1 MKSKEAAPPRRWLVT
16 GATRGIGRAIASRVV
31 AGGDQVCILARG
43 ESGQAAAR
51 EIGGGA
57 VAVVADVADPDAA
70 KRAVSEAAKLLGG
83 IDVVVNNAGQHR
95 GGRVDA
101 LTLQD
106 WDSTMA
112 TNLGGPLHVIRAAL
126 PHLVPGSAI
135 VNIGAVVGYRGFP
148 GDSCYGA
155 SKAGLAGLSQV
166 LAAELAP
173 RGIRV
178 NLVVPGFVMS
188 EMTRNISERARQD
201 IIAKIPMGRIGE
213 AEEIAEVV
221 WWVAGSSYMSG
232 SVVATDGGLMGSL

>member
-1 MKSKEAAPPRRWLVT
+1 MKTNEVALPRRWLVT
-16 GATRGIGRAIASRVV
+16 GASRGIGRAIASRIV
-31 AGGDQVCILARG
+31 ASGERVCILARG
-43 ESGQAAAR
+43 EGGQTAAR

-57 VAVVADVADPDAA
+57 VAVAADVADPE
-70 KRAVSEAAKLLGG
+70 AVKTAVDKAVELLGG
-83 IDVVVNNAGQHR
+83 LDVVVNNAGQHR

-101 LTLQD
+101 LSLQD
-106 WDSTMA
+106 WNCTLA

-126 PHLVPGSAI
+126 PHLGAGGAI
-135 VNIGAVVGYRGFP
+135 VNIGAVVGYRGFA

-166 LAAELAP
+166 LSAELAP

-188 EMTRNISERARQD
+188 EMTNTVSERARQG

-213 AEEIAEVV
+213 AEEIADVV
-221 WWVAGSSYMSG
+221 WWVAGSSYMTG
-232 SVVATDGGLMGSL
+232 SVIVTDGGLMGSL

>member
-31 AGGDQVCILARG
+31 AGGEQVCILARG
-43 ESGQAAAR
+43 EGAQAAAR

-57 VAVVADVADPDAA
+57 VAVVADVADPDAVE
-70 KRAVSEAAKLLGG
+70 KAVGEAVALLGG
-83 IDVVVNNAGQHR
+83 LDVVVNNAGQHR

-101 LTLQD
+101 LSLQD

-126 PHLVPGSAI
+126 PHLAAGSAI

-188 EMTRNISERARQD
+188 EMTRTVSERARRD

>member
-1 MKSKEAAPPRRWLVT
+1 MESKQAAPGRRWLVT
-16 GATRGIGRAIASRVV
+16 GAAGGIGRAIATRVV
-31 AGGDQVCILARG
+31 AGGEPVCIIARG

-57 VAVVADVADPDAA
+57 VAVMADVADPDAV
-70 KRAVSEAAKLLGG
+70 KRAVSEAAELLGG

-101 LTLQD
+101 LSLQD
-106 WDSTMA
+106 WNSTIA

-126 PHLVPGSAI
+126 PHLEPGSAI

-188 EMTRNISERARQD
+188 EMTRAISERARQE
-201 IIAKIPMGRIGE
+201 IIAKIPMRRIGE

-221 WWVAGSSYMSG
+221 WWVAGSSYMTG